1 MGIREQLLAAVDDS
15 PLSDRKLSM
24 LATATPDTIRNIRR
38 GAAPRADTLEALCQV
53 LGLDLQFAPRL
64 QTETSTPLTR
74 PPTRFSARVTLPVRR
89 WADCS
94 VDGYLLR
101 RDDSDRAPAPED
113 LRDQHAFYAQVPGP
127 CMAPG
132 GINQSDYCLIFPFAQ
147 LAVDQRAWFLK
158 RTGEEAI
165 KWVMRLPSEGLDLG
179 TWELDTLGH
188 SKLVADR
195 WERGDVVDRGVVVAV
210 YHERPSVERPL
221 APASDWH
228 PDALA
233 ELRRSALFSSNK
245 DLDAASSELDM
256 TVSAV
261 DQIEMRMK
269 RLAAQAPLTES
280 QREQLLRVV
289 EERLQD
295 ALGSIRACVAA
306 IPVGGDRGARDDVD
320 D

>member
-1 MGIREQLLAAVDDS
+1 M
-15 PLSDRKLSM
+15 
-24 LATATPDTIRNIRR
+24 
-38 GAAPRADTLEALCQV
+38 
-53 LGLDLQFAPRL
+53 
-64 QTETSTPLTR
+64 
-74 PPTRFSARVTLPVRR
+74 PTRSKRSARCWAWTCSSLRVYRPSRLLRSRDHGPGSSAKVTLPVRR

-94 VDGYLLR
+94 GDGYLLR
-101 RDDSDRAPAPED
+101 RNDSDRAPAPED

-127 CMAPG
+127 FMVPG

-147 LAVDQRAWFLK
+147 LEVDQRGWFLK

-188 SKLVADR
+188 SKLVPDR
-195 WERGDVVDRGVVVAV
+195 WKRADVVDRGVVVAV

-228 PDALA
+228 PDALS
-233 ELRRSALFSSNK
+233 ELGRSALFSSNENLK
-245 DLDAASSELDM
+245 AASAELDM

-269 RLAAQAPLTES
+269 PSGCPSSPYGVPARTAAASSRRQTG
-280 QREQLLRVV
+280 
-289 EERLQD
+289 ER
-295 ALGSIRACVAA
+295 
-306 IPVGGDRGARDDVD
+306 ARKHPRMRCRDSSRQ
-320 D
+320 